1 MDVRCDR
8 CGTEYEFD
16 DALISE
22 RGTTVQCTECG
33 SKFKVYPH
41 QGAGVPEHWVVRGGG
56 SAGWETHFSS
66 LRDLQAAIVR
76 GAVGPTDTISR
87 GAEPP
92 RPLSSIAELEQLFA
106 ERKKLGGTLA
116 GVAPQA
122 APPVTTR
129 GVAPEHAARAS
140 APLTGS
146 RAPEPPTEAM
156 PAKRRVSTKMGL
168 PTPVDAPPGFRSVS
182 SPPPELTP
190 DLPHVEAHPPAAPLT
205 GSHAPVR
212 PLERTLMSPSG
223 ASHAP
228 RVPVE
233 APAPARPSDLART
246 QRSAESAPPGF
257 AQAPVPAPAVAPA
270 PAPANAGF
278 GATMPS
284 FGAPTADTGF
294 ASPVPHVTTG
304 APAQTQNFAQTL
316 PSHSSGF
323 GSGQHVISKSPVP
336 TQSGSEAVSPPRQR
350 IVSAL
355 SFGEAQP
362 THPPAASAPTDAAP
376 TFAKTMLGMS
386 HAPAP
391 PAAPA
396 PAAPPLTPL
405 PPAAVPSPAQ
415 AAQLHHTQPMASMQ
429 QPAPQATPVVA
440 QTPYQAPPYQAPQ
453 PTAPMQATPMQVAQQ
468 PVAQQPAF
476 QQPIQAQAPVQAQ
489 ARVTPPA
496 FPQPSVDEDLDQIAG
511 VPRRRGLAKF
521 LVAVVV
527 LGAGGL
533 AAATV
538 GRPTIERFLQSKP
551 APTSAPT
558 FDVGPLLTKA
568 RELVQAGDLDGA
580 RKNLETAAA
589 KAKATGAASPSVAR
603 ELAQID
609 VLEAEVDGLRLL
621 LVAKEDTARVDEAKK
636 ALDERLARARISV
649 AEAARSAASEPDV
662 VRAQMSLARLSGDR
676 TSALARKAALPASS
690 SDASSQAADAYALA
704 ALDLSDTP
712 PKYAEAIQRL
722 GPAAPEGHLGLARS
736 ALIYALVG
744 SGDRVRAAE
753 ELKLLDEQVPDVS
766 PLYVDVVAFAKREGV
781 SADAAGAA
789 SAAPSAAPLASGSAA
804 PVPGAPPAAGAPGA
818 PAGDFRTRLQR
829 GSEALSRGDTN
840 QADTFYRS
848 VVQEMPGNT
857 EAVAGLAEVAR
868 RRGQAAEAARL
879 YEQVLQ
885 SNPSYLPALIGRAD
899 MLWASGERS
908 QALKLYRRVIDQA
921 GTSTS
926 YGKHAQERINAAEAD
941 RAPTPRES
949 TPSAP
954 TPSPAPTT
962 ETPSGIDTTD
972 LQ

>member
-33 SKFKVYPH
+33 SKFKVFPH

-106 ERKKLGGTLA
+106 ERKKFGGTLA

-156 PAKRRVSTKMGL
+156 PAKRRVNTKMGL

-190 DLPHVEAHPPAAPLT
+190 DLPHVVAQPAAPLT

-228 RVPVE
+228 RVPAE
-233 APAPARPSDLART
+233 APAPARTSDLART

-257 AQAPVPAPAVAPA
+257 APAPA
-270 PAPANAGF
+270 PAPAPGNAGF

-336 TQSGSEAVSPPRQR
+336 TQSGGEAVSPPRQR

-355 SFGEAQP
+355 SFGDAQS

-391 PAAPA
+391 PAAAA

-405 PPAAVPSPAQ
+405 PPAAVPSPPQ
-415 AAQLHHTQPMASMQ
+415 PAQLHHTQPMASMQ
-429 QPAPQATPVVA
+429 QPAPQAPPVVA
-440 QTPYQAPPYQAPQ
+440 QAPYQAPPYQASQ
-453 PTAPMQATPMQVAQQ
+453 QTAPMQATPMQASPQVA
-468 PVAQQPAF
+468 PQPAF
-476 QQPIQAQAPVQAQ
+476 QQPVQAQ

-496 FPQPSVDEDLDQIAG
+496 LPQPSDDEDLDQIAG
-511 VPRRRGLAKF
+511 VPRRRGLAKV
-521 LVAVVV
+521 LVAIVV

-538 GRPTIERFLQSKP
+538 GRPTIERFFQSKP
-551 APTSAPT
+551 APTNAPAV
-558 FDVGPLLTKA
+558 DVGPLLTKA

-580 RKNLETAAA
+580 RKNLENAAA
-589 KAKATGAASPSVAR
+589 QVKLAGSQNPSVAR
-603 ELAQID
+603 EIAQVD
-609 VLEAEVDGLRLL
+609 VLAAEVEGLRLL
-621 LVAKEDTARVDEAKK
+621 LAAKEDTTRVDEAKK
-636 ALDERLARARISV
+636 ALDERLARARTSV

-690 SDASSQAADAYALA
+690 SDASSRAADAYALA

-712 PKYAEAIQRL
+712 PKYGEAIQRL

-753 ELKLLDEQVPDVS
+753 ELKLLDEQVPDIS

-781 SADAAGAA
+781 SAEAAGAA
-789 SAAPSAAPLASGSAA
+789 SAAPSAVPLAPGSAEPA
-804 PVPGAPPAAGAPGA
+804 PGAPPAPAAPGA
-818 PAGDFRTRLQR
+818 PGGDFRTRLQR
-829 GSEALSRGDTN
+829 GSEALSRGDTAK
-840 QADTFYRS
+840 ADTFYRS

-868 RRGQAAEAARL
+868 RRGQSAEAARL
-879 YEQVLQ
+879 YDQVLQ
-885 SNPSYLPALIGRAD
+885 SNPSYLPALVGRAD

-921 GTSTS
+921 GTSNS
-926 YGKHAQERINAAEAD
+926 YGKHAQERINAADAD
-941 RAPTPRES
+941 RAPAPRET

-954 TPSPAPTT
+954 APSPAPTT